1 MTVLLENRQQI
12 AAPKR
17 ARPLLPLALRTF
29 SPADPATPDAIEVPD
44 ATLDAAR
51 RFAEENSD
59 SSIAWARLA
68 QAELMAGDSE
78 RVRSASLQAIQKA
91 SSAEGSESTLVAAIV
106 ALIASGNEEDAERS
120 LHELRDL
127 ASLPSTILAT
137 LEMKRGNT
145 RSAMKRLESVD
156 TSESWFLR
164 GVIAYENGLF
174 GAAIHAYRSAIR
186 LSGPTPAT
194 LTNLGVAYASNGQMK
209 KAISLTRQ
217 ALAMAPSQDECVS
230 FNLAGYLVA
239 TGDTAAAL
247 EVIRRLR
254 LAKPAEIQ
262 PVFAESGIRL
272 FRGEVG
278 EAYKLLR
285 RARTNLWPSLNETDQ
300 SELEANLA
308 FVRWHSGDRSREQA
322 ATEIL
327 SALAG
332 VDYANVQL
340 AGMITVLK
348 TRFSDASEVKRVFAR
363 VRDRNPNE
371 KLFALDIHQAMLERR
386 FDFASRL
393 AKEWAENSVLDPVAA
408 TIATY
413 LTADVD
419 RDYARA
425 AQIGIDAL
433 KRMPAAERIRNN
445 VAYALAMLGQVSEAR
460 EFLPKLEFPQH
471 FATNALI
478 NLRSG
483 DEKSARDLYL
493 MAFKRATKLDEEF
506 GVLVQ
511 LNSLVAASRFG
522 SDEMKSWASE
532 WVLPFDQ
539 TKWSDSPP
547 VALTLELL
555 SDSGVIA

>member
-17 ARPLLPLALRTF
+17 ARPLLPPALRTF
-29 SPADPATPDAIEVPD
+29 TPADSTTTGPIEIPDSS
-44 ATLDAAR
+44 LDAAR
-51 RFAEENSD
+51 RLAEMNPD

-68 QAELMAGDSE
+68 QAELMAGDPE
-78 RVRSASLQAIQKA
+78 RTRSASLQAIQKA
-91 SSAEGSESTLVAAIV
+91 SGSEGSESTLVAAIV

-120 LHELRDL
+120 LHELQDL
-127 ASLPSTILAT
+127 SSLPSTILAT
-137 LEMKRGNT
+137 LEMKRGNL
-145 RSAMKRLESVD
+145 RSAMKRLESVE

-164 GVIAYENGLF
+164 AVISHEEGRF
-174 GAAIHAYRSAIR
+174 GEAIHAYRSAIR

-194 LTNLGVAYASNGQMK
+194 LTNLGVAYASNGQMQ
-209 KAISLTRQ
+209 KAIALTRQ

-247 EVIRRLR
+247 EVVRRLR
-254 LAKPAEIQ
+254 LAKPTEIQ

-272 FRGEVG
+272 FRGEIG
-278 EAYKLLR
+278 EAHKLLR
-285 RARTNLWPSLNETDQ
+285 KARTSLWPSLNETDQ

-322 ATEIL
+322 AEEIL

-348 TRFSDASEVKRVFAR
+348 TRFSDSREVNRIFAR
-363 VRDRNPNE
+363 VRDRNPGD

-386 FDFASRL
+386 FDEASRL
-393 AKEWAENSVLDPVAA
+393 AKDWAEESVLDPVAA
-408 TIATY
+408 TVATY

-419 RDYARA
+419 RDYALA

-433 KRMPAAERIRNN
+433 TRMPAAERLRNN
-445 VAYALAMLGQVSEAR
+445 VAYAFAMLGQITDAR

-478 NLRSG
+478 DLRSG
-483 DEKSARDLYL
+483 DESSARGLYQT
-493 MAFKRATKLDEEF
+493 AFKRASKLDEEF
-506 GVLVQ
+506 GVLVK

-522 SDEMKSWASE
+522 SDEMKAWAND
-532 WVLPFDQ
+532 WVLPFDR

-547 VALTLELL
+547 VALTLHLL
-555 SDSGVIA
+555 QDSGVNV